1 MRARIEDLLTLR
13 DGEPIDATL
22 REALLADP
30 ESRAEIERLEAV
42 RAALRSLPDLEP
54 PPGAWERIA
63 ARAAPEDRPGRP
75 LLRLFAGGALAL
87 AVAAMALW
95 LVARSTPGED
105 PPPALIVA
113 GDGAT
118 APRSQPLAFGQ
129 PSYVSLIERSARL
142 EQVLAQMREQQRP
155 VISGA
160 TASTIA
166 GLEDR
171 IILIDEQLTLGAAE
185 GMRPEER
192 EALWRQRVDLMN
204 ALVHVRMAQSA
215 RGF

>member
-1 MRARIEDLLTLR
+1 
-13 DGEPIDATL
+13 
-22 REALLADP
+22 
-30 ESRAEIERLEAV
+30 
-42 RAALRSLPDLEP
+42 
-54 PPGAWERIA
+54 
-63 ARAAPEDRPGRP
+63 
-75 LLRLFAGGALAL
+75 
-87 AVAAMALW
+87 
-95 LVARSTPGED
+95 
-105 PPPALIVA
+105 
-113 GDGAT
+113 
-118 APRSQPLAFGQ
+118 SQPLAFGQ